1 MTGVELMDNQGIFQM
16 ILPLLPSLPR
26 ENQEML
32 YNLQEAVE
40 LQQLI
45 LAHASQAGRRGS
57 NWRLEMLRA
66 IKPKMPE
73 RNQHMMDVL
82 IKSVELVILIEK
94 GRTNHGHRS
103 TF

>member
-1 MTGVELMDNQGIFQM
+1 MDNQGIFQM

-32 YNLQEAVE
+32 FALQDAAE

-45 LAHASQAGRRGS
+45 LTHASQASRRGG
-57 NWRLEMLRA
+57 NWRLEMLKV

-82 IKSVELVILIEK
+82 IKCVELVVLIEK
-94 GRTNHGHRS
+94 GRANNGYRS
-103 TF
+103 TL